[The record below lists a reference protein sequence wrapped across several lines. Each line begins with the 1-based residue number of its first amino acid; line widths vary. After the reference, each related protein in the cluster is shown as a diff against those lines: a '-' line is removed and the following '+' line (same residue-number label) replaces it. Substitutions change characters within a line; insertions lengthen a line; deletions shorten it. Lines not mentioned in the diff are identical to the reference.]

1 MSCFR
6 AVKATSYTNHH
17 KLVTSRGLIMADLDL
32 NTMSLNEL
40 RQLLKDVDRAIDQYD
55 SRRKAEARTRVEQ
68 IAKDFGFSLGELVQA
83 AQEKSVSIP
92 RYRHP
97 ENPELTWS
105 GRGRKPRWIIE
116 ALNSGQSLDKFTIR
130 TAPASGRRTR
140 YLRINAST
148 VHDAAHSH
156 RIMRR

>member
-1 MSCFR
+1 
-6 AVKATSYTNHH
+6 
-17 KLVTSRGLIMADLDL
+17 MADLDL

-116 ALNSGQSLDKFTIR
+116 ALNSGQSLDKFTI
-130 TAPASGRRTR
+130 
-140 YLRINAST
+140 
-148 VHDAAHSH
+148 
-156 RIMRR
+156 